1 MQQQD
6 AGQEPLSALGREAK
20 GRKSSCLFH
29 APLAVLEGLAVLS
42 PVQERHL
49 EEREGP
55 PPPNSESWRLEVACR
70 CQGAEQ
76 GAAKDSWNRGDAL
89 AWGKGLAGNS
99 RRAPQSIHK
108 SKSQSEVS
116 PCSLTSKNSP
126 FPSWQ
131 LMKQQ
136 LSGMVGERIRV
147 GGG

>member
-55 PPPNSESWRLEVACR
+55 PPPLRVLEA
-70 CQGAEQ
+70 
-76 GAAKDSWNRGDAL
+76 
-89 AWGKGLAGNS
+89 
-99 RRAPQSIHK
+99 
-108 SKSQSEVS
+108 
-116 PCSLTSKNSP
+116 
-126 FPSWQ
+126 
-131 LMKQQ
+131 
-136 LSGMVGERIRV
+136 
-147 GGG
+147 GGGLQMPRG